1 MYKKE
6 ADSNAFVKD
15 MDFLAAGIE
24 AVDPGRAGPVA
35 PSLRDGEKIALLPTV
50 RAMAKGPRF
59 IGRVDLHADDGNR
72 VNLIRSFMLFVSAC
86 LWFVDLEQLG

>member
-1 MYKKE
+1 MYSCISCSVSFELYKKE

-59 IGRVDLHADDGNR
+59 VGRVDYWQMKVVHLN
-72 VNLIRSFMLFVSAC
+72 
-86 LWFVDLEQLG
+86 